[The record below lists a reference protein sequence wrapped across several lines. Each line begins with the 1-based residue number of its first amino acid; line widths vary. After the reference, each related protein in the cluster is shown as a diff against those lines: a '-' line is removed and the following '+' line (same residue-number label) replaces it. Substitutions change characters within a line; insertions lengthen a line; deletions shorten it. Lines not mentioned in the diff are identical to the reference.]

1 MNLHRRDFISAL
13 HDVIRQPH
21 CFFLLGAGAS
31 ALRFPITRNIFR
43 PILRKLLLAR
53 GGYFPS
59 DEKDQDPIIEYCCQE
74 IENHPDDYWDI
85 LGRPGN
91 ALNWTPRL
99 AARIARTELP
109 RAALHALVLRSLT
122 PDPRVFRQPALAW
135 LPEYD
140 FFRLVPSPAHL
151 MTTNIDGLIRRC
163 VRYGH
168 RIYELHGRPIGSGI
182 YSEEFDE
189 LIREQVRHGY
199 DFSLIPADR
208 VVYREEHP
216 ELIESRL
223 YEQIIRQFQHGDYFV
238 VIGYSFPRD
247 DRHTL
252 NFFAELLRTYP
263 KKVLIID
270 YDPAPIAATF
280 HDAARFKTCDQICA
294 RWDILSRLICETVR
308 RYGTWRSVD
317 PDYFCR
323 RYERLE
329 NEQPEMYLSRLPTFE
344 D

>member
-1 MNLHRRDFISAL
+1 MKLQRRDSISAL
-13 HDVIRQPH
+13 HKVTRQPN

-31 ALRFPITRNIFR
+31 ALRFPITRKIFR
-43 PILRKLLLAR
+43 PILRKLLLAQA
-53 GGYFPS
+53 GYFPS
-59 DEKDQDPIIEYCCQE
+59 DAKDQDPIIKHCLQE
-74 IENHPDDYWDI
+74 IENHSDNYLDI
-85 LGRPGN
+85 LRPPESV
-91 ALNWTPRL
+91 LNWTPQL
-99 AARIARTELP
+99 AARIAQTRLP

-122 PDPRVFRQPALAW
+122 PDPEVRRQLASAW

-151 MTTNIDGLIRRC
+151 MTTNIDGLVRRC
-163 VRYGH
+163 MNYGH
-168 RIYELHGRPIGSGI
+168 WIYELHGRPIDSGLS
-182 YSEEFDE
+182 SEESND

-199 DFSLIPADR
+199 DFSMIPSDR

-223 YEQIIRQFQHGDYFV
+223 YEEIIRQFQHGDHFI

-252 NFFAELLRTYP
+252 SFFAELLRTYP
-263 KKVLIID
+263 KKILIID

-280 HDAARFKTCDQICA
+280 QDAARFKMCDQICA
-294 RWDILSRLICETVR
+294 RWDILSRLICEMVD
-308 RYGTWRSVD
+308 RYGGWRSVD
-317 PDYFCR
+317 PDCFCR
-323 RYERLE
+323 RYEQLE
-329 NEQPEMYLSRLPTFE
+329 NEQSEMYLSSLPALE